1 MSLVSEITRNLVNE
15 QSTMQFPQSKPWLES
30 LRADGIDA
38 FKKDGLPDINIEKW
52 KYTNLNQLNGVT
64 GERSPEVAVNQDQ
77 ITWLLDEVET
87 NKLVFVNGYFKKSL
101 SKIIDVGQG
110 IRISALCNEL
120 LNSDFINNYIGKIA
134 STADNPL
141 FALNTAFIEDG
152 CSIVVENC
160 KLLKP
165 IEVVYISTGSNATC
179 HYPRNIIIARNNAE
193 INIVERHIGFGGEV
207 YMSNGATE
215 ILVEDHSKINHY
227 RIFEDAVNGINLS
240 SVRAVVKDYSCY
252 NSFVL
257 STGGRLNR
265 CEIDVSC
272 AGDRANASLSG
283 VYTARDQQHTDHTT
297 RIEHLVPNTT
307 SVENYRGALDGSA
320 RGVFQ
325 GSIFVAVG
333 ADGTDGR
340 MSNKNLL
347 LSSQAEVNAKPQLE
361 IYADD
366 VQCAHG
372 CTTGELDDEALFY
385 LRSRGITEPNAR
397 AILVEGFLNEAFS
410 GIEEQTILDVFHEKI
425 RDWMVI

>member
-1 MSLVSEITRNLVNE
+1 MSHVAEITQNLINE
-15 QSTMQFPQSKPWLES
+15 QSVMQFSKSKPWLES
-30 LRADGIDA
+30 LRSDGINA
-38 FKKDGLPDINIEKW
+38 FIKDGLPDTNIENW

-64 GERSPEVAVNQDQ
+64 GVRSPKVVVNKNQ
-77 ITWLLDEVET
+77 ISWLLNEVET
-87 NKLVFVNGYFKKSL
+87 NQLVFVNGYFQEYL

-110 IRISALCNEL
+110 IRIASLCDEL
-120 LNSDFINNYIGKIA
+120 VNSDFIHNYLGKIG
-134 STADNPL
+134 STTGNPL

-152 CSIVVENC
+152 YSIVVEDC
-160 KLLKP
+160 KSVKP
-165 IEVVYISTGSNATC
+165 VEVIYISNGSNATC
-179 HYPRNIIIARNNAE
+179 HHPRNIIVARNNAE
-193 INIVERHIGFGGEV
+193 INIIERHIGIGDEV
-207 YMSNGATE
+207 YLANGATE
-215 ILVEDHSKINHY
+215 ILAEDYSTINHY
-227 RIFEDAVNGINLS
+227 RVFDDAVNGINLS
-240 SVRAVVKDYSCY
+240 SVRAVVKDYSYY

-265 CEIDVSC
+265 CEINVAC
-272 AGDRANASLSG
+272 AGERANTSLSG
-283 VYTARDQQHTDHTT
+283 VYIARDKQHMDHTT
-297 RIEHLVPNTT
+297 SIEHLVPNTT

-325 GSIFVAVG
+325 GSIVVAEG

-347 LSSQAEVNAKPQLE
+347 LSPKAEVNAKPQLE

-372 CTTGELDDEALFY
+372 CTTGELDEEALFY
-385 LRSRGITEPNAR
+385 LRSRGISEKNAR

-410 GIEEQTILDVFHEKI
+410 GIQEQTILNVFHKKI